1 MTSVLF
7 CVKGDAAAVDAV
19 VKSVTGHVSIASE
32 LKKKGQYNVFLHFA
46 AEEAAATASEVLRQ
60 NPNVTLAG
68 EKKATTSGDASAAAT
83 VGKKKQKQ
91 LATNAAATYFNYE
104 SYDQMRERKDTE
116 ARIQAAVERKKE
128 RRQQQAATQQQ
139 HSDGAEQPQHQQGRG
154 GRGGAFGGRGGRR
167 GGRGG
172 FHGRQRVPMIQG
184 FVAVLDNVPFS
195 TTNDQIARL
204 FMTCGAIYDI
214 NRLETMAMVYFDS
227 AEAVQRAILTMNG
240 QKIQNSIITVSSG
253 GCVRVPAPV
262 VPAPPAQQMPPPAA
276 APPAQ

>member
-139 HSDGAEQPQHQQGRG
+139 HSDGAEQPQHQTHDPGL
-154 GRGGAFGGRGGRR
+154 RR
-167 GGRGG
+167 SA
-172 FHGRQRVPMIQG
+172 RQRSI
-184 FVAVLDNVPFS
+184 LHDD
-195 TTNDQIARL
+195 DQIARL